1 MPGDAGE
8 HPRPPERPSE
18 NPLPGAIDRSHLQ
31 EAPRWLYTGSKHTD
45 ADIEMS
51 RTMKMP
57 RAYAILTSWIL
68 AWPPLLVLGT
78 SAQTQ
83 EGAPSDPLA
92 VTSFLKWREIG
103 PAVVGG
109 RISDLAVDESDTRVI
124 YVGTA
129 TAGVWKSTNHGTT
142 WTALFTDES
151 TASIGDVTL
160 APSNP
165 NVVWVGTGEPQNRQ
179 SSPWGD
185 GVFKSMDGGRTWT
198 NVGLQE
204 TRHISRILVHP
215 RNPDI
220 AYVAAVGNLWRSSPE
235 RGVYKTTDGGATWD
249 LVLFVDNETG
259 AIDLIM
265 DPADPNTLFAAMY
278 QRQRTAWGFNGGGP
292 GSGIYRTL
300 DGGAIWERLADGL
313 PEGDLGRIGLD
324 VYRRDGN
331 LVFATVQARRGQSGV
346 YASRDRGD
354 TWERLSSTNPRPMYF
369 SMIRVDPNNPER
381 VYVGGQNLM
390 RSDDGGRTFTSDGA
404 RNVHL
409 DHHALWIDPSDSNHL
424 ILGSDGGVS
433 TSFDGSETWRF
444 YDNLPIAQFY
454 EIGYDTRNPYWVCGG
469 LQDNGSWCGPTN
481 TLDSQGIRN
490 ADWQNIGD
498 GDGFYVQVDPL
509 DSSVLYAESQ
519 NGRVSRV
526 DLETGERTS
535 IAPRPNFELEEGS
548 SPKKE
553 HPAADDPDPEDA
565 QYRFNWNT
573 PTLISSHDRNTLY
586 TGSQMLMKS
595 TDRGVSWTQISPDLT
610 FDMDRSQL
618 PIMGALPSDSMLS
631 RHDGVSYY
639 GTLTTVGE
647 SSMNRDVLYTGS
659 DDGRVMGTQDGGGNW
674 TDLTPNITG
683 LPENTYVSRLV
694 ASNARESRIYATF
707 DRHYSGDFA
716 AYVYMSDDFGVT
728 WWPITTGLP
737 HSSVNILA
745 EHPDQENLLF
755 VGNEVGLYV
764 STNRGTS
771 WEPLMNGLP
780 TVPVDDIKI
789 QPDHNDLIIGT
800 HGRGIWVM
808 DNISPLEEVAGGSI
822 EASDPYLFRVG
833 QAVAWRTFR
842 IQEWTASGE
851 FRLPNPENGAR
862 IRYWL
867 PERAATSADAAGE
880 SAGSGDDHITIEIM
894 TATGQGVRTLEGP
907 SSPGAHEVTWD
918 FRIDPAYEADEGGG
932 GAEGPKVL
940 PSVYQI
946 QIEVGE
952 TTMLGDLVVRRDPRI
967 EVSREDLA
975 ARQAALM
982 SVYQLQAPVYHAGQ
996 AIRRLRDQL
1005 ADVDDLLN
1013 DATDAP
1019 EALSEEV
1026 EAIEEEL
1033 ESLGD
1038 DLDDLPVQQT
1048 RSAIEGSTT
1057 RPTEDQFQD
1066 IDGAWEDAPEIIERL
1081 NAIISGRMP
1090 ALNRR
1095 LDDEGIRA
1103 DPGEAVEMPRR
1114 GGR

>member
-1 MPGDAGE
+1 
-8 HPRPPERPSE
+8 
-18 NPLPGAIDRSHLQ
+18 
-31 EAPRWLYTGSKHTD
+31 
-45 ADIEMS
+45 
-51 RTMKMP
+51 MKMP
-57 RAYAILTSWIL
+57 RAYATLTSWIL
-68 AWPPLLVLGT
+68 ACAPLLAIG
-78 SAQTQ
+78 ARIHAQ

-92 VTSFLKWREIG
+92 ATSFLKWREIG

-129 TAGVWKSTNHGTT
+129 TGGLWKSTNHGTT
-142 WTALFTDES
+142 WSAVFTDES

-185 GVFKSMDGGRTWT
+185 GVFKSMDEGRTWT
-198 NVGLQE
+198 SLGLQE
-204 TRHISRILVHP
+204 TRHISRIRVHP

-235 RGVYKTTDGGATWD
+235 RGVFKTTDGGATWD

-300 DGGAIWERLADGL
+300 DGGDTWKRLEEGL
-313 PEGDLGRIGLD
+313 PDGDLGRIGLD

-331 LVFATVQARRGQSGV
+331 LIFATVQARRSQSGV

-354 TWERLSSTNPRPMYF
+354 TWEKLSSTNPRPMYF

-381 VYVGGQNLM
+381 VYVGGQRLM
-390 RSDDGGRTFTSDGA
+390 RSDNGGRTFTSDGA
-404 RNVHL
+404 RNVHP

-433 TSFDGSETWRF
+433 TSFDGSENWRF
-444 YDNLPIAQFY
+444 YDNLPVAQFY

-481 TLDSQGIRN
+481 TLDSQSIRN
-490 ADWQNIGD
+490 ADWQNIGG
-498 GDGFYVQVDPL
+498 GDGFYVQIDPL

-519 NGRVSRV
+519 NGRVRRV

-548 SPKKE
+548 PPRKE

-595 TDRGVSWTQISPDLT
+595 TDRGVGWTQISPDLT
-610 FDMDRSQL
+610 FGMDRSQL

-647 SSMNRDVLYTGS
+647 SPMNRDVLYTGS
-659 DDGRVMGTQDGGGNW
+659 DDGRVMGTQDGGASW

-683 LPENTYVSRLV
+683 LPENTYASRLV
-694 ASNARESRIYATF
+694 ASNTRESRVYATF

-716 AYVYMSDDFGVT
+716 AYAYVSDDFGAT
-728 WWPITTGLP
+728 WRPITAGLP
-737 HSSVNILA
+737 HSSVNVLA

-764 STNRGTS
+764 STDRGTS

-808 DNISPLEEVAGGSI
+808 DNISPLEELAGGSI
-822 EASDPYLFRVG
+822 EASDSYLFRVG
-833 QAVAWRTFR
+833 QAVDWRTFR

-867 PERAATSADAAGE
+867 RLEAATSADGAGE

-918 FRIDPAYEADEGGG
+918 FRIDPAYEADEDEGGG
-932 GAEGPKVL
+932 GGGGGRGEGPKVL
-940 PSVYQI
+940 PGVYQI

-952 TTMLGDLVVRRDPRI
+952 TTMLGDLVVRLDPRI

-996 AIRRLRDQL
+996 AIRRLRAQL

-1013 DATDAP
+1013 DAADAP
-1019 EALSEEV
+1019 KALSEEV

-1033 ESLGD
+1033 ESIGD
-1038 DLDDLPVQQT
+1038 ELDDLPVWQT

-1066 IDGAWEDAPEIIERL
+1066 IDRAWEDAPGIIERL
-1081 NAIISGRMP
+1081 NALISDRMP

-1103 DPGEAVEMPRR
+1103 DPGEAVEILRR